1 MNAPALIAALRTAC
15 QAPMHLGPALSG
27 AMVLRLG
34 YLCLALYAALGKLV
48 RDAGDPRLVL
58 AHLQLTERFA
68 QQVHCEQHA
77 GALHAEATGARA
89 LALDS
94 YAALR
99 LPADDPDAITDGLF
113 AGEPDLAPGR
123 CCYKDTAQ
131 LLAAWL
137 GISYFEAQRRIA
149 DAHLLI
155 GRRTPDGGIC
165 APRFKHLAELYGQ
178 GAANRRAIASAAR
191 RLERLEPQDT
201 IFDGV
206 PVPLLAHGTDG
217 RSLDQAAAHSL
228 RELGPAAAQKQ
239 ISTSIRTYKELHG
252 KQLPPKLGMFI
263 GPVKNG
269 VHFFSL
275 RTDAT
280 DAQLVHSVLTQAG
293 NPRTKAGRAD
303 RDPQQQRPAGS
314 GSSASGGPREGQ
326 DSQADQES
334 TAGQNAGNGSGAA
347 PEPPSWLRS
356 DQPMPPWAEEEPEAH
371 DGQNPDGGRTA
382 KQAEAPDEAQDEAQ
396 DEPHQQDSP
405 AGQPDLH
412 RRRLN
417 AFMALL
423 RAPFAGGDRK
433 VVIPKFVVYLWLADL
448 QNLAD
453 AHGMTANGIDI
464 PPGELRQLLARANII
479 PMVLGG
485 NSQVLD
491 MGRKMRYHKGRI
503 REAIMARD
511 RGCIV
516 PDCTAPPDHV
526 ETDHYQKPWSEG
538 GETSVWSGAGM
549 CTSDH
554 HKRHAGQLEVV
565 DVDGLPHV
573 VMPAH
578 VDPEQKPRRNTYWDA
593 RQAGESP
600 ARRRPAAQ
608 ETARPGQEDTP
619 EAASGD

>member
-15 QAPMHLGPALSG
+15 QAPLRLGPALSG
-27 AMVLRLG
+27 AMLLRLG

-48 RDAGDPRLVL
+48 HDAGDPRLVL

-68 QQVHCEQHA
+68 QQVHCQQLA
-77 GALHAEATGARA
+77 GALHAEATGAHA
-89 LALDS
+89 LALDT

-113 AGEPDLAPGR
+113 AGDPHAATGR

-137 GISYFEAQRRIA
+137 GVSYFEAQRRIA

-155 GRRTPDGGIC
+155 GRRTPDGRIC
-165 APRFKHLAELYGQ
+165 APRFPHLAGLYAQ
-178 GAANRRAIASAAR
+178 GAANRRAIASTAR

-201 IFDGV
+201 TFDGV
-206 PVPLLAHGTDG
+206 PVQLLAQGTDG
-217 RSLDQAAAHSL
+217 RTLDQSAAESL
-228 RELGPAAAQKQ
+228 QDLGPAAAQKQ
-239 ISTSIRTYKELHG
+239 ISSAIRTYKELHG
-252 KQLPPKLGMFI
+252 KQLPPRLGMFI

-275 RTDAT
+275 RTDAS

-303 RDPQQQRPAGS
+303 RQAEQERPPGS
-314 GSSASGGPREGQ
+314 GSSTGSNTQEDQDTHAGRDPQAGKDTGTGRE
-326 DSQADQES
+326 
-334 TAGQNAGNGSGAA
+334 AA

-356 DQPMPPWAEEEPEAH
+356 DQPMPPWAEEGPEAH
-371 DGQNPDGGRTA
+371 DGEHPDDGRTA
-382 KQAEAPDEAQDEAQ
+382 KQAEAG
-396 DEPHQQDSP
+396 DEPQLEDT
-405 AGQPDLH
+405 ATGQPDLH

-423 RAPFAGGDRK
+423 RAPFAGGKRK
-433 VVIPKFVVYLWLADL
+433 VVVPKFVVYLWLADL

-453 AHGMTANGIDI
+453 AHGMTANGVDI
-464 PPGELRQLLARANII
+464 PPGELRQLLAKANII

-491 MGRKMRYHKGRI
+491 MGRKMRYHKGQI

-538 GETSVWSGAGM
+538 GETSVWSGTGM
-549 CTSDH
+549 CTPDH
-554 HKRHAGQLEVV
+554 HKRHAGQLKVI

-578 VDPEQKPRRNTYWDA
+578 VDPEQKPRRNTYWGA

-600 ARRRPAAQ
+600 ARQGAA
-608 ETARPGQEDTP
+608 TP
-619 EAASGD
+619 EPAQAGQGETPDAASGG